1 MPTQPKPSYGGMKS
15 RAHLLKN
22 GGGDKKY
29 FDSADHMMA
38 AQGVKSARG
47 GTGRLVPT
55 QHSVPR
61 ASFGSLGNG
70 KGKKSSLV
78 PATVPAAATAT
89 PAAAAAAAAMP
100 ATEPAATA
108 VAAAPAAAAADAAP
122 AAAAAE

>member
-1 MPTQPKPSYGGMKS
+1 MKS
-15 RAHLLKN
+15 RAHLLKS

-55 QHSVPR
+55 QHTVPR

-78 PATVPAAATAT
+78 PATVPAAAAAAT
-89 PAAAAAAAAMP
+89 ESPAAAAAATPDAA
-100 ATEPAATA
+100 AATDA
-108 VAAAPAAAAADAAP
+108 AAPEAAPAAATS
-122 AAAAAE
+122 E